1 MKQDDTREL
10 VRYRIEQAHAALEDV
25 MKLDIPIKAGI
36 NSQPFSPKFLTTVNM
51 KVNIIL

>member
-1 MKQDDTREL
+1 MKKDDTGEL
-10 VRYRIEQAHAALEDV
+10 VRYRLEQAYTTLEDV

-36 NSQPFSPKFLTTVNM
+36 NFQPFSPKFLTTVNM